1 MLSNFY
7 KIISRTINNRFK
19 KITNRILSRAQ
30 KGFNQKRYI
39 QEAILN
45 TLETIGYCK
54 TKNIKGVLV
63 SIDQS
68 KAFDCVGHS
77 FKEKVYNFLG
87 FGERIKRWLKSIGTG
102 RSACVSLENGGQTN
116 YFDLEKGHAQGDSPS
131 PLLYNFA
138 AQSKSYFL
146 K

>member
-1 MLSNFY
+1 M
-7 KIISRTINNRFK
+7 
-19 KITNRILSRAQ
+19 NRILSRAQ

-45 TLETIGYCK
+45 TLKTIDYCK
-54 TKNIKGVLV
+54 TINIKGVLV

-102 RSACVSLENGGQTN
+102 RIACVSLENGGQTN
-116 YFDLEKGHAQGDSPS
+116 CFDLEKGHAQGTSPS
-131 PLLYNFA
+131 PFSTILRR
-138 AQSKSYFL
+138 KSYF
-146 K
+146 